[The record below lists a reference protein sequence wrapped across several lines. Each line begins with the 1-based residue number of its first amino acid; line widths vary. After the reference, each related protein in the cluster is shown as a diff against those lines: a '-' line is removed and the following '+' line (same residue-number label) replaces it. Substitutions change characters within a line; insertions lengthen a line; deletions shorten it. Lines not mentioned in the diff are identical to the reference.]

1 MLRITLVV
9 SQMSRTC
16 VSEDYWQY
24 WRFSTDTDN
33 NINRTLS
40 GKITEGLNNNIMS
53 MLGKELGEINLA
65 QTRRSPTPLIPK
77 KKMCRM

>member
-24 WRFSTDTDN
+24 WRFSTDTNN

-40 GKITEGLNNNIMS
+40 GKTTEGAIMP
-53 MLGKELGEINLA
+53 MLRKELGEILA
-65 QTRRSPTPLIPK
+65 RTRRAPSPHSSQ
-77 KKMCRM
+77 RENV